1 MAAAGGEREPA
12 RFVYV
17 PCFGSHQ
24 CGRVLQLGGRRAKGR
39 WSLGLGAGRSQE
51 EPRGAAAAAG
61 AADGGEPTP
70 GSAPAASSAAPASSA
85 RSGPRPAARAD
96 PHLTTDRLDGAH
108 PELKDYMSTLGLTQK
123 TLAKKFDFPVPLNE
137 ASKIMKKK
145 KKVSVWNRVHKLIS
159 RMLEENEKYRL
170 RLKCQR
176 LSSENSNYTR

>member
-85 RSGPRPAARAD
+85 RSGPRPAARA
-96 PHLTTDRLDGAH
+96 
-108 PELKDYMSTLGLTQK
+108 GLTQK